1 MSQARVSST
10 ASASK
15 RLIHDVGRVAEM
27 GQFHDT
33 YHSLALCQSDIFEM
47 LNGRSVS
54 RLEYTTVLL

>member
-33 YHSLALCQSDIFEM
+33 YHSLALCQSDIFEI
-47 LNGRSVS
+47 VS
-54 RLEYTTVLL
+54 Y